1 MPQLTRLSRD
11 QEARLERLIIHTGLE
26 RSVLIEKLVA
36 NGLSML
42 EATHF
47 DEEDAR
53 SSGGR
58 TIDQLLRESGLG
70 A

>member
-26 RSVLIEKLVA
+26 RSVLIEQLVA
-36 NGLSML
+36 NGLNML
-42 EATHF
+42 EAEYF
-47 DEEDAR
+47 GDDEDL

>member
-26 RSVLIEKLVA
+26 RSVLIEQLVA
-36 NGLSML
+36 NGLNML
-42 EATHF
+42 EAGYF
-47 DEEDAR
+47 GDDEDL

>member
-11 QEARLERLIIHTGLE
+11 QEARLERLIIRTGLE
-26 RSVLIEKLVA
+26 RSALIEMLVA
-36 NGLSML
+36 NGLRLL
-42 EATHF
+42 EAEYF
-47 DEEDAR
+47 GEDDSLATD
-53 SSGGR
+53 GR